1 MSSNRPPF
9 SFSMMVLLVDDQAI
23 VAEAVRRSLAEV
35 ADLEFHFC
43 QDPQKAV
50 ALAQHVKPTVI
61 LQDLVMPGVDGL
73 ELLKQYRAHPAL
85 QSVPVIVLS
94 TKEEPKV
101 KAQAFELGANDY
113 LVKLPDRVELVA
125 RVRYHS
131 EAYISAKQRDEAFR
145 ALRESQHEL
154 AARNAALVTLNQQ
167 LEEATRAKSEFLANM
182 SHEIRTP
189 MTAILGYADLLLEPG
204 QGPSDRLE
212 NIQTI
217 RRNGGHLLT
226 LVNDILDL
234 SKIEAGKMDIEELAC
249 DPGAIVAEVASLMQ
263 VRAAEKGVRFE
274 VVYADPLPTRIVTDP
289 TRLRQILLNLVGNAL
304 KFTERGSV
312 KLVGHCRAEGQ
323 RLEFDVIDSGAGMS
337 PETMSRLFRP
347 FTQADSSTTRVFGGT
362 GLGLT
367 ISRRLARMLGGD
379 ISVRSQLGEGST
391 FSVHVTTGPL
401 EDVPRAVAPTFRVV
415 DAQRPGLPRVTGSI
429 LLAEDGPD
437 NQRLIVAILR
447 IAGAEVEVVDNGRT
461 AAERALERRAEGR
474 PFDLILM
481 DMQMPVLD
489 GYGATSYLRSQGYT
503 GPIVALTAHAMA
515 GDRDKCLTAG
525 CDGHETKPVDRSALL
540 GTVARDLRADVP
552 AATPPPPPLALV
564 PLASTYSGD
573 PDMEPLIR
581 DFVDEL
587 PVRLEEMEQAL
598 DRGDRDRIRRV
609 AHQLRGAGGAY
620 GFASVTDCGKTL
632 EEAAGRADD
641 LGPPLEALAALVR
654 RITLARAA

>member
-1 MSSNRPPF
+1 VDYEVTRDALAPSRAPGTF
-9 SFSMMVLLVDDQAI
+9 EAVDAAVQGLARETEDLLTGLETGDLESVTRRMAGRDSHSAAAYEQLDQLAAARAADRSATEAAI
-23 VAEAVRRSLAEV
+23 VADGARLVDLGWGLGVGVAAASLLVLLGSVRHLADRGRARSEREQLV
-35 ADLEFHFC
+35 ADLE
-43 QDPQKAV
+43 
-50 ALAQHVKPTVI
+50 
-61 LQDLVMPGVDGL
+61 
-73 ELLKQYRAHPAL
+73 RARADA
-85 QSVPVIVLS
+85 
-94 TKEEPKV
+94 E
-101 KAQAFELGANDY
+101 AAN
-113 LVKLPDRVELVA
+113 
-125 RVRYHS
+125 
-131 EAYISAKQRDEAFR
+131 
-145 ALRESQHEL
+145 
-154 AARNAALVTLNQQ
+154 
-167 LEEATRAKSEFLANM
+167 RAKSEFLANM

-540 GTVARDLRADVP
+540 GTVARYLRADVP

-620 GFASVTDCGKTL
+620 GFASVTDCCKTL